1 MIILSYSEY
10 RSKSD
15 KSQNTMIASV
25 LQTVSI
31 IAEKDGRTETLW
43 ENRMVNSWMSVV
55 PIKYEM
61 HDESIGTVQ
70 LLGNVGWW
78 RLLWDDGYC
87 EGCNID

>member
-1 MIILSYSEY
+1 
-10 RSKSD
+10 
-15 KSQNTMIASV
+15 MIASV

-70 LLGNVGWW
+70 LLGDVVG
-78 RLLWDDGYC
+78 
-87 EGCNID
+87 